1 MLDLCCAKEPICYK
15 ITNRQL
21 WGVKTCVRWMTLLF
35 AAGCLLLLLFG
46 RSVPLAVPGFF
57 LFGTALADGL
67 LVVAVIRGP
76 APVSA
81 QRASLGSDQPKAF
94 GTARREAARISS
106 IMIMKSMSPAT
117 KVRQLASPNSPKV
130 RVWIYGGGMLP

>member
-67 LVVAVIRGP
+67 ACCCCDSWPCAGIR
-76 APVSA
+76 SA
-81 QRASLGSDQPKAF
+81 GQLGKRSTGGFWHGTQRRSEDIFDHDYEIDESC
-94 GTARREAARISS
+94 
-106 IMIMKSMSPAT
+106 
-117 KVRQLASPNSPKV
+117 
-130 RVWIYGGGMLP
+130 Y